1 MSLQIRL
8 TPGRVVAIGDL
19 ITEDVLNALA
29 NPTVELE
36 GTVATSGIDD
46 GSITLAKLIVGILTA
61 DTPGRSR
68 MADAFVTAA
77 KLASAL
83 DFSGGTFRPPAG
95 MLVQQFYAEEKSI
108 LSTASVIPLDDV
120 LPGPQITEGLG
131 LPTLDIT
138 ITAKAIT
145 NIWEIDVFI
154 PVINATS
161 STQIVTLFQ
170 TTAAAPSTAIA
181 VGYIGLAGLA
191 GQLTLRHRMVAGTL
205 SATTFS
211 LRIGVNS
218 GTVSIN
224 AFSAAHV
231 FAPINAARI
240 YVKEITAI

>member
-1 MSLQIRL
+1 
-8 TPGRVVAIGDL
+8 
-19 ITEDVLNALA
+19 
-29 NPTVELE
+29 
-36 GTVATSGIDD
+36 
-46 GSITLAKLIVGILTA
+46 VGILTA

-83 DFSGGTFRPPAG
+83 DLSTKTLTGNPSITFTGAIDFSGGTFRPPAG